1 MANKIENKKQI
12 QKDKK
17 NVKTKVVK
25 VTQDKKRLQN
35 QKRKNVKQADDK
47 SARVKKARNPRKL
60 LTWTILM
67 AMLIGIL
74 VFLSKSE
81 LFEVCKIEI
90 TGSNQISQETLIK
103 LSGIDLGDNV
113 FLSNTIKAENK
124 ISDNPYVKEVK
135 IKRVLPDKI
144 KIEVVE
150 KQKTYMIATDEK
162 VAYVDENGSILEVS
176 NTKLD
181 ELITLQGYSTSKE
194 KIESAKTL
202 NEEDIERLEDLQK
215 ILKSGEKIDLQ
226 SKIASINIQ
235 DKNDYVLNLP
245 EYKKL
250 IYIGDTSNL
259 ANKILYIEAI
269 LEKSQDVEG
278 KIFVNGNLNKGF
290 DPYFRE
296 EPNN

>member
-1 MANKIENKKQI
+1 MANKIENKKKV
-12 QKDKK
+12 QKERKNVRTKAIRVTHEKK
-17 NVKTKVVK
+17 N
-25 VTQDKKRLQN
+25 LQN

-47 SARVKKARNPRKL
+47 SARAKKTINPRKL

-74 VFLSKSE
+74 VFLCKSE
-81 LFEVCKIEI
+81 LFKVCKIEI

-124 ISDNPYVKEVK
+124 ISENPYIKEIKV
-135 IKRVLPDKI
+135 KRVLPDKI

-150 KQKTYMIATDEK
+150 KQKTYMIAIDEK
-162 VAYVDENGSILEVS
+162 VAYIDKNGSILEVS

-181 ELITLQGYSTSKE
+181 ELITLQGYSTKKE
-194 KIESAKTL
+194 EIQSSKTL

-215 ILKSGEKIDLQ
+215 ILKSGEKIEFQ
-226 SKIASINIQ
+226 SKISSINIK
-235 DKNDYVLNLP
+235 DKNDYILNLP
-245 EYKKL
+245 EYKKI